1 MHDNTVLVGLLPSD
15 LALLA
20 PLLHVIVL
28 DQGSRSQQKLSLEH
42 VYFPHQGM
50 ISLLGVTSRGETIEI
65 ASAGRDAALCPLLDP
80 GAGEVIVIAQGAQS
94 VSRVAIDR
102 LQGVLRESET
112 LRRALERCREDLLL
126 QARQNLVCD
135 GLHPVERRLSRWLL
149 EAADRMQTD
158 VIPIT
163 QEQVGRRL
171 GVRRTT
177 VTLVAR
183 KIQEMSAIRWSR
195 SRVSILDR
203 ALLAPLA
210 CSCYT
215 ARRGRKATAT
225 PYPTS

>member
-1 MHDNTVLVGLLPSD
+1 MQDNAVLVGLLPSD

-20 PLLHVIVL
+20 PLLHVMVL
-28 DQGSRSQQKLSLEH
+28 DQGSRRHQKLSLEH

-65 ASAGRDAALCPLLDP
+65 ASAGRDAALCPLVDP

-135 GLHPVERRLSRWLL
+135 GLHPRRAAAVPLAPGGGGSD
-149 EAADRMQTD
+149 ADRRHSDHARTS
-158 VIPIT
+158 
-163 QEQVGRRL
+163 G
-171 GVRRTT
+171 TT
-177 VTLVAR
+177 VGCSTNHRDPGGEKDSGDERNPLVA
-183 KIQEMSAIRWSR
+183 
-195 SRVSILDR
+195 V
-203 ALLAPLA
+203 
-210 CSCYT
+210 
-215 ARRGRKATAT
+215 AR
-225 PYPTS
+225 